1 MRCHHPSDRT
11 TCDSNRDG
19 MTAGCWLDW
28 CACFSSGFTDLDK
41 EKPGLPPD
49 SPTGCWSSTAVWSV
63 WVETSCSLL
72 YSFRFRTWGVFA
84 GCCSLSV
91 KCQFAFWGF
100 GCPAGQTDWLKTH
113 WRIWEKKP
121 SVSSVSY
128 FCYVSNC
135 NFHDVE
141 RNLICFFFCFFNWPF
156 ASSYLCHFCYTC
168 QAFQFHT
175 VCGWQQQRWIYCSK
189 SSVAVKQMVLD
200 FKQWKIKSV
209 SSFPAYNYWFCW
221 LQIIV
226 KHFG

>member
-41 EKPGLPPD
+41 QKPGLPPD

-141 RNLICFFFCFFNWPF
+141 RNLICFFFVFFNWPF